1 MVLSMLLQ
9 GGETIRA
16 KKDKKIKDK
25 KDVTK
30 DLLFEFYCTWYLC
43 FMKSM
48 SNHWF
53 SLDIKYLL
61 SQKKREREK
70 GRERETK
77 ERGKKKRKRIPLKHP

>member
-1 MVLSMLLQ
+1 MILSMFLQ

-43 FMKSM
+43 FMKLCPIIGFRLT
-48 SNHWF
+48 SNI
-53 SLDIKYLL
+53 S
-61 SQKKREREK
+61 
-70 GRERETK
+70 
-77 ERGKKKRKRIPLKHP
+77 